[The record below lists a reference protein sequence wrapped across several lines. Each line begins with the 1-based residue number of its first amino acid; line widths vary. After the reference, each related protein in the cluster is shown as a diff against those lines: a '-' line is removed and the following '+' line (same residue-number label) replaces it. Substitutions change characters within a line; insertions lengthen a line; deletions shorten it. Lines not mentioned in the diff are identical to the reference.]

1 MSNPPNP
8 LADFRTYS
16 YHHILIVTDGM
27 KTADELSKSSNLLL
41 FNRPNVQPESRYKA
55 RFLDNAGKQGYIT
68 LIDGM
73 QDVTFFIESVNWETI
88 IAPSGKSGGSKRAS
102 TLEVDG
108 EMTIV
113 EPLGVKFLEVLTNAG
128 NELGTDPSGFIF
140 VLKTIFVGHRD
151 DGGQEIISNVRPF
164 LFTMIDIK
172 AVMDTGGTTYKLT
185 LVGVNNGTAK
195 LPQISRIADGINLT
209 IPTGTSV
216 RGALELFF
224 IEVNN
229 KYEKFKTNLSE
240 QLQSAKSTINL
251 TDDFRLL
258 KYKIV
263 TDDKYEEYEAATNE
277 VTTKG
282 GTPSEAATINCA
294 ENSTIE
300 NSIQRIMDS
309 SLAVMNDAS
318 KKNTENKRFIYKI
331 ASTILPDLVGDDMII
346 QYSVHRYE
354 EITQLL
360 SKPLEP
366 LAGEFIEFDYM
377 FTGRNVDVLEFDI
390 KMDMG
395 MSFFQT
401 VATASSGIGAQGEAP
416 DNTKAHSHSV
426 ANNTVAQP
434 VFEGK
439 IIPRDV
445 PDDPKF
451 VALLADATSTAK
463 TQQARKTSAKKIKT
477 PLFLGTTVKD
487 PVIRNKRHPLESA
500 TFDALLSR
508 HAAYENVECA
518 MKIAGNPQ
526 LLDETTPAPTEVQ
539 QGGIKP
545 ANTDNNRDNTGMQK
559 MFTTPALIKVN
570 VKFPDNNE
578 LTGVTDFW
586 YKGFYNLYSIT
597 QNFDGGLFTQD
608 ILMFSLPIEDE
619 EGTENKLSSVEEAAA
634 KTKLSEAVASSDDAG
649 LVTSALEVPA
659 KTNDLDAQGLTP
671 LEAEAVSA

>member
-16 YHHILIVTDGM
+16 YHHILIVADGM
-27 KTADELSKSSNLLL
+27 KTADELSKSNDILA
-41 FNRPNVQPESRYKA
+41 FNRPEVQPQNRYKA
-55 RFLDNAGKQGYIT
+55 RFLDDAGKQRYIT

-73 QDVTFFIESVNWETI
+73 QDVTFFIQSVNWETI
-88 IAPSGKSGGSKRAS
+88 IAPSGKSGGSKRAT

-108 EMTIV
+108 EMTII

-140 VLKTIFVGHRD
+140 VLKTIFVGHRS

-164 LFTMIDIK
+164 LFTMIDVK

-195 LPQISRIADGINLT
+195 LPQISRIADGINLSVK
-209 IPTGTSV
+209 TGTSV

-224 IEVNN
+224 IEVNK
-229 KYEKFKTNLSE
+229 KYEIFKTNLSE
-240 QLQSAKSTINL
+240 QLQAAKSPVNL

-258 KYKIV
+258 RYEIV
-263 TDDKYEEYEAATNE
+263 TDDAYDEYEAVTNE
-277 VTTKG
+277 VTPKS
-282 GTPSEAATINCA
+282 GTPSDGVTINCGK
-294 ENSTIE
+294 NSTIE
-300 NSIQRIMDS
+300 NSIMRIMDS
-309 SLAVMNDAS
+309 SKQVMDDGA
-318 KKNTENKRFIYKI
+318 KKNKEKKKFLYKI

-366 LAGEFIEFDYM
+366 VAGEFIEFDYM

-401 VATASSGIGAQGEAP
+401 VATATSGIGAQGEAP
-416 DNTKAHSHSV
+416 DNTKVHSHSV
-426 ANNTVAQP
+426 TPGETATAVPPAQIIQRSQRFNPTDTVIEKQKKAQQ
-434 VFEGK
+434 
-439 IIPRDV
+439 
-445 PDDPKF
+445 PKQ
-451 VALLADATSTAK
+451 TK
-463 TQQARKTSAKKIKT
+463 EKKIKT

-487 PVIRNKRHPLESA
+487 PIIRNKRHPLESA

-526 LLDETTPAPTEVQ
+526 LLDETTPAPEEVQ
-539 QGGIKP
+539 QGGINRV
-545 ANTDNNRDNTGMQK
+545 NTDSNRDNTGMQR

-597 QNFDGGLFTQD
+597 QNFDSGLFTQD

-619 EGTENKLSSVEEAAA
+619 QDIENRLSTVEAAAA
-634 KTKLSEAVASSDDAG
+634 KTKLSESVSSSDDAG
-649 LVTSALEVPA
+649 LVTSALDVEA
-659 KTNDLDAQGLTP
+659 KTTNLDAQGSTP
-671 LEAEAVSA
+671 AEAAAVSA